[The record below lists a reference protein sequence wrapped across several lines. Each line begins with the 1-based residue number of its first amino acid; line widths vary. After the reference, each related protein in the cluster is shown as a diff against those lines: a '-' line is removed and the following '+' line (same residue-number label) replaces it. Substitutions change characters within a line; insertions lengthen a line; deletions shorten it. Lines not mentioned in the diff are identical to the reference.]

1 MTKAS
6 LILQESNR
14 QHIEH
19 VLSGAIIKSKMLTP
33 HQTGQLILFMV
44 DHSKVIFE
52 DPPQLEQ
59 ALINTSHGTDVPTP
73 GKINITI
80 AMSLNF
86 DHPNDC
92 ENYLPNL
99 LPTMKQGDDTYR
111 SVCLSLN
118 ALMVEQFDP

>member
-1 MTKAS
+1 MPLYIDLS
-6 LILQESNR
+6 ILSSCLFLQESNR

-59 ALINTSHGTDVPTP
+59 ALMNTSHGSDVPTP
-73 GKINITI
+73 GKTHAIFVKRN
-80 AMSLNF
+80 AQLF
-86 DHPNDC
+86 Q
-92 ENYLPNL
+92 YRFL
-99 LPTMKQGDDTYR
+99 L
-111 SVCLSLN
+111 
-118 ALMVEQFDP
+118 ALQAE